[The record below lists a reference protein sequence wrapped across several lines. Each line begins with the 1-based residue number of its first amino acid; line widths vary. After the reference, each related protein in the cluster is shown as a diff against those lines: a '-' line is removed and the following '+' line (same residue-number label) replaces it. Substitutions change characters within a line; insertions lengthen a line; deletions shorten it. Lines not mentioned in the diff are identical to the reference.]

1 MAEAAVQGHE
11 ADTLTS
17 ILAPAGTPKEIVELL
32 HREIAAVVA
41 MPEIKERLTSLG
53 FLPIA
58 NTPDEFAQRIDV
70 ELKKW
75 AKVIRDAKIPQIQ

>member
-1 MAEAAVQGHE
+1 V
-11 ADTLTS
+11 
-17 ILAPAGTPKEIVELL
+17 
-32 HREIAAVVA
+32 R
-41 MPEIKERLTSLG
+41 ERLTSLG

-58 NTPDEFAQRIDV
+58 NTPDEFAKRIDV